1 MGEKDATETKTNC
14 VLLSGGGLFAEGI
27 TEAEWTQ
34 GKTDGT
40 YFSDTTWVA
49 SKEELSYQGIDQAK
63 IVPLLVKT
71 IQELEA
77 RITTLEG

>member
-1 MGEKDATETKTNC
+1 MA
-14 VLLSGGGLFAEGI
+14 GGSVFADGV

-40 YFSDTTWVA
+40 YESDTTWVA
-49 SKEELSYQGIDQAK
+49 SKTEAVYQQIDQAK
-63 IVPLLVKT
+63 LVPLLVKT
-71 IQELEA
+71 IQELES